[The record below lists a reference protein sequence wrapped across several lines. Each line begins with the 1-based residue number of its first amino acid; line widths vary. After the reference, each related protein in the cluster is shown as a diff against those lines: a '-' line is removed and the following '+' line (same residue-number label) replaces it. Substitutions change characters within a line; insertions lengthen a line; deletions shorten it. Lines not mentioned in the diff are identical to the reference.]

1 MRIIKWIIFFTLMII
16 TIVSLVIVYLMYS
29 NLSFIDYPY
38 LYLGSVTLILSII
51 VYKKLLKKV

>member
-1 MRIIKWIIFFTLMII
+1 MIV